1 LSSRKEETKLFAKY
15 YILLLLLMINDK
27 DHPVCNSSSIFVE
40 KRNKGVK
47 ENTNRFYF
55 RDRNK
60 MLPGAMAIRAGAYFR
75 SMTP

>member
-40 KRNKGVK
+40 KGNKGVK
-47 ENTNRFYF
+47 ENT
-55 RDRNK
+55 K
-60 MLPGAMAIRAGAYFR
+60 
-75 SMTP
+75 